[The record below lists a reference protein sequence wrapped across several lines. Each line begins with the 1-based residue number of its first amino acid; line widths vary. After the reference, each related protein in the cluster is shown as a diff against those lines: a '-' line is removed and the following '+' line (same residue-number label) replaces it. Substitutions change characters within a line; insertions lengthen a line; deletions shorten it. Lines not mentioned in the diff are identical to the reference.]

1 VNEEVGVIRR
11 TRVGAVAAVLG
22 VVMTVTSACTF
33 GPPDPDQAGE
43 PPRFAAPSASAAPQD
58 DEDEVVVTELAQGL
72 DVPWGLAFLP
82 DGSALVTERDTARI
96 LRVGPG
102 TDDDGLTVAEVQTLT
117 EVAASGEGGLLGIA
131 VSPTYATDRTVYV
144 YYSTAADNRV
154 AKLQLK
160 GKPTP
165 ILTGI
170 PRSRIH
176 NGGRIAF
183 GPDGYLYVTTG
194 DASNRPL
201 APDPKSLG
209 GKILRITTTGKPAP
223 GNPVKSSPVWTSGHR
238 NVQGITWDAG
248 KRMFATEFGQN
259 KVDELNLIVK
269 GRNYGWPTVEGT
281 GTDKKLTNPLVT
293 WPTAE
298 SSCSGAAMLDRIV
311 VAACL
316 KGERLWL
323 VDTTAT
329 GTVFGQPRALLT
341 GTYGRL
347 RTVVAAPDG
356 SLWVTTSNRDANGE
370 QRPGDDRIL
379 RLVFASGGA
388 GRS

>member
-1 VNEEVGVIRR
+1 MVIERS
-11 TRVGAVAAVLG
+11 RVGAVAAVLG
-22 VVMTVTSACTF
+22 VVMAVTPACTF

-43 PPRFAAPSASAAPQD
+43 PPTFPTPSASVAQEE
-58 DEDEVVVTELAQGL
+58 DEEVVVTVLAEGL
-72 DVPWGLAFLP
+72 EVPWGLAFLP
-82 DGSALVTERDTARI
+82 DGSALVTERDSARI
-96 LRVGPG
+96 LKVGPG
-102 TDDDGLTVAEVQTLT
+102 TDADGLTVDEVQTLS
-117 EVAASGEGGLLGIA
+117 EVGASGEGGLLGIA
-131 VSPTYATDRTVYV
+131 VSPKYATDKTVYV
-144 YYSTAADNRV
+144 YYSTATDNRV
-154 AKLQLK
+154 AKMQLK

-170 PRSRIH
+170 PRSPIH

-194 DASNRPL
+194 DASNKPL
-201 APDPKSLG
+201 APNAKSLA
-209 GKILRITTTGKPAP
+209 GKILRVTVNGKPAP
-223 GNPVKSSPVWTSGHR
+223 GNPGKASPIWSSGHR
-238 NVQGITWDAG
+238 NVQGIAWDAG
-248 KRMFATEFGQN
+248 KRMYATEFGQS

-269 GRNYGWPTVEGT
+269 GRNYGWPTVEGM

-298 SSCSGAAMLDRIV
+298 SSCSGAAVLERIV

-329 GTVFGQPRALLT
+329 GKVFGQPRALLT
-341 GTYGRL
+341 GEFGRL

-356 SLWVTTSNRDANGE
+356 SLWVTTSNRDGKGE
-370 QRPGDDRIL
+370 ARPEDDRIL
-379 RLVFASGGA
+379 RVVFASGGA